1 MRLAPPR
8 RSKRYNA
15 CSDFLHTKVRTR
27 SDRCS
32 SFPNRTH
39 FVGLRFVLETLFAG
53 GTYHIS
59 MLHGSRLAIVA
70 GLLFL
75 FLNWKCSGLLIS
87 LIFAF
92 RCQSGLQC
100 GLSLL
105 LQNAAEIPVSCFCLL
120 LTTKSAPLS
129 GADGMVHMDVQ
140 RQLRQ
145 RRAGPLH
152 RTIVP
157 PSMLAAGRSTL

>member
-8 RSKRYNA
+8 RSKRYIA
-15 CSDFLHTKVRTR
+15 CSDFSHTKIRTR

-157 PSMLAAGRSTL
+157 PAMLMEGHSTV